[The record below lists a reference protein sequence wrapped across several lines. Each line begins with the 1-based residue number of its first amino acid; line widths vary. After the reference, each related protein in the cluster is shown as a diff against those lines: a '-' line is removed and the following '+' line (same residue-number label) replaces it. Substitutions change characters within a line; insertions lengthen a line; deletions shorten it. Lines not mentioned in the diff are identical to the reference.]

1 MADSPKVRV
10 REPRREGQQIVV
22 KISEDSLPLEHP
34 ARLLWE
40 VLGLLDL
47 SAFVAQAKAVQGG
60 PGGSLKSRRMLLTLW
75 AYALTQRIVSA
86 REIERKLRNNDHAFR
101 WIAGDQHVSHT
112 LLSEFLVDHLEAMQA
127 LFTNVL
133 GALQSQGL
141 LFLPGH
147 RTAQDGTRV
156 GANAGK
162 ASFRT
167 RAGLESVREQAELHL
182 KAVLARLD
190 APSSGATE
198 QPEADD
204 DDDGEQDQQPGARL
218 PEGDDHGD
226 PPLTEAQQQA
236 RERGAMD
243 VLDRVK
249 KATKVVQELQ
259 EKRSDCRNKK
269 RQSTEPKASTTDPEA
284 RIMKVS
290 NGGFE
295 PAYNVQLA
303 AMGSPMGGP
312 ITIIGVQVTSLG
324 SDKHSILPMCE
335 QVEQRTGHKL
345 DEVLVD
351 GEHLTQEELLAAIAQ
366 GRTVIAPVP
375 ERWDLSEEPQNPT
388 IAAWMAEMKT
398 DAMRRAYRTRKAL
411 VEHANAILKDRF
423 GLRKAP
429 VRGTR
434 GVLCVFLLAAV
445 VLNLT
450 QHGLSLLT

>member
-1 MADSPKVRV
+1 VVRL
-10 REPRREGQQIVV
+10 
-22 KISEDSLPLEHP
+22 SEDSIPLEHP

-75 AYALTQRIVSA
+75 GYALTQGIVSA
-86 REIERKLRNNDHAFR
+86 REIERRLRNNDHAFR

-127 LFTNVL
+127 LFTSVL
-133 GALQSQGL
+133 GALQSRGL
-141 LFLPGH
+141 LFLPDH

-156 GANAGK
+156 SANAGK

-167 RAGLESVREQAELHL
+167 RAGLDGVREQAELHL

-190 APSSGATE
+190 APSARE
-198 QPEADD
+198 AQEREADE
-204 DDDGEQDQQPGARL
+204 DDGEQDQEPDPPR

-243 VLDRVK
+243 VLDRVQR
-249 KATKVVQELQ
+249 AAKVVQELQ
-259 EKRSDCRNKK
+259 DKRSDCRNKK
-269 RQSTEPKASTTDPEA
+269 RQTTEPKASTTDPEA

-303 AMGSPMGGP
+303 VMGSPMGGP

-324 SDKHSILPMCE
+324 SDKHSILPMCD
-335 QVEQRTGHKL
+335 QVERRTGHKL
-345 DEVLVD
+345 DEVLAD
-351 GEHLTQEELLAAIAQ
+351 GEHLTQEELLAALTQ
-366 GRTVIAPVP
+366 GHMVIAPVP
-375 ERWDLSEEPQNPT
+375 ERWDLSEEPQHPT
-388 IAAWMAEMKT
+388 IAAWMAQMKT
-398 DAMRRAYRTRKAL
+398 EAMRRAYRARKAL
-411 VEHANAILKDRF
+411 VERANAILKDRF
-423 GLRKAP
+423 RLRKAP

-434 GVLCVFLLAAV
+434 RVHCVFLLAAA

-450 QHGLSLLT
+450 QHALALLT